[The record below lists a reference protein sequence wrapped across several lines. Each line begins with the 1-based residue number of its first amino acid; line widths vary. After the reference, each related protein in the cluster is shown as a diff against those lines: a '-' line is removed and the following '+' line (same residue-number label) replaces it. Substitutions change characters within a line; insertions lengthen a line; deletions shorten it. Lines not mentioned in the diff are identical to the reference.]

1 MLFLEGL
8 TCFYFWDKDSL
19 IIFLM
24 SFPCIFF
31 YTMSFETLELRPEIL
46 QALTDL
52 GYHEPTAVQSQV
64 IPLAIAGKNIVVQS
78 QTGSGKTA
86 AFCIPSL
93 NTIDSKKRTPQVLI
107 LEPTRELACQTRD
120 EVFNLSRHMRM
131 GSLAVF
137 GGSPIWKQK
146 EGLRAGPQVIIATPG
161 RLIDLMERGWINLDD
176 VTALVL
182 DEVDQMMDMGFAP
195 AVTEIWESLKS
206 LKQVMTF
213 SATYTPVIKRL
224 LDTHIQGETETLTLS
239 TSVTVD
245 TINHVFMRVGIRDK
259 YPVLKRILEKYPED
273 KVMIFTAK
281 KHETEELERYLFR
294 DGFEAAFIHGD
305 MHQRDRMKALKDYKE
320 GKVRIFIGTDVASR
334 GLNMNNINL
343 VVNYHV
349 PHDPESYIH
358 RIGRTGR
365 AGADGRAI
373 MLVSSEEMRPFQ
385 RIERMHKI
393 EIVENDIEGNVVPRV
408 KEERRSFGGGGG
420 GYRGRSGGGY
430 RGGSSS
436 GGGYRGG
443 SSSGGGYRGG
453 SSGGSGYRGNS
464 EGRSEGG
471 YRGGSSEGSSSG
483 GGYRGGSSS
492 GGGYRGGSE
501 GGHRG
506 GSSSG
511 GGYRERSE

>member
-1 MLFLEGL
+1 
-8 TCFYFWDKDSL
+8 
-19 IIFLM
+19 M
-24 SFPCIFF
+24 SF
-31 YTMSFETLELRPEIL
+31 STLSLRPEIL

-52 GYHEPTAVQSQV
+52 GYHEPTSVQSQV
-64 IPLAIAGKNIVVQS
+64 IPLALAGKNVVVQS

-86 AFCIPSL
+86 AFVIPAL
-93 NTIDSKKRTPQVLI
+93 NTIDSKKRSPQVLI

-146 EGLRAGPQVIIATPG
+146 EALRDGPQVIIATPG
-161 RLIDLMERGWINLDD
+161 RLIDLMERGWIRLDD
-176 VTALVL
+176 VTTLVL

-195 AVTEIWESLKS
+195 AVTEIWESLVA
-206 LKQVMTF
+206 LKQVLTF
-213 SATYTPVIKRL
+213 SATYTPAIKKI
-224 LDTHIQGETETLTLS
+224 LDTHIEGETESLTLS
-239 TSVTVD
+239 TSATVD
-245 TINHVFMRVGIRDK
+245 TIEHVFMRVGVRDK
-259 YPVLKRILEKYPED
+259 YPVLKRLLERYPDD
-273 KVMIFTAK
+273 KVMIFTAR

-294 DGFEAAFIHGD
+294 DGFSAAYIHGD
-305 MHQRDRMKALKDYKE
+305 MHQRDRTNALKDFKD

-365 AGADGRAI
+365 AGAEGRAI
-373 MLVSSEEMRPFQ
+373 MLVSSDEMRAFQ

-393 EIVENDIEGNVVPRV
+393 EITEVDVEGVVVPRV
-408 KEERRSFGGGGG
+408 REERKSYGGSGG
-420 GYRGRSGGGY
+420 GYRGGSGGGY

-436 GGGYRGG
+436 G
-443 SSSGGGYRGG
+443 
-453 SSGGSGYRGNS
+453 SSGGSG
-464 EGRSEGG
+464 
-471 YRGGSSEGSSSG
+471 G

-492 GGGYRGGSE
+492 GGSGGGYRGGS
-501 GGHRG
+501 GGGSGGSYRG

-511 GGYRERSE
+511 GSGGGGYRGGSSSSSSSE

>member
-1 MLFLEGL
+1 
-8 TCFYFWDKDSL
+8 
-19 IIFLM
+19 M
-24 SFPCIFF
+24 SFA
-31 YTMSFETLELRPEIL
+31 TLELRPEIL

-64 IPLAIAGKNIVVQS
+64 IPLAIAGKNIIVQS

-86 AFCIPSL
+86 AFCIPAL

-176 VTALVL
+176 VTTLVL

-294 DGFEAAFIHGD
+294 DGFQAAFIHGD

-343 VVNYHV
+343 VINYHV

-373 MLVSSEEMRPFQ
+373 MFVSTEEMRPFQ

-393 EIVENDIEGNVVPRV
+393 EITELDIEGNVVPRV
-408 KEERRSFGGGGG
+408 KEERRSFGGGGGG

-436 GGGYRGG
+436 GGGGYRGRSSGGNSYRGG

-453 SSGGSGYRGNS
+453 SSS
-464 EGRSEGG
+464 
-471 YRGGSSEGSSSG
+471 GSSS
-483 GGYRGGSSS
+483 
-492 GGGYRGGSE
+492 E
-501 GGHRG
+501 
-506 GSSSG
+506 
-511 GGYRERSE
+511 